1 VDADNVLN
9 GGSAAVGVTAMTDMP
24 SAACSALLLHLQV
37 DYWKDQAGLPADK
50 RDFIDL
56 VDIQDKKQIGG
67 DQEA

>member
-1 VDADNVLN
+1 
-9 GGSAAVGVTAMTDMP
+9 
-24 SAACSALLLHLQV
+24 LLHLQV